1 MKKNPGRKERRRIAR
16 ANRRA
21 EGRIR
26 ARAAVPGRKR
36 GRPRKEEQTD
46 DNNDK

>member
-26 ARAAVPGRKR
+26 ARKNELLQKRESKKRK
-36 GRPRKEEQTD
+36 
-46 DNNDK
+46 